1 MRPVSKKVAGSAR
14 RAGAVTIR
22 PATPADFEA
31 VGRLTVAAYRA
42 DGQLNGVGSYAEN
55 LANVA
60 GRASQGTVL
69 VAVDAGGDIV
79 GGVLFALPGSSY
91 ALQARPDEAEFR
103 MLAVSPSAQGQ
114 GVGAALVGA
123 CRELAVQVSASAII
137 ISTRDS
143 AQRAQRLYARLGFV
157 RVPERDWTIQPGVN
171 LLALRLD
178 LTSPSAEAPAY
189 CSA

>member
-1 MRPVSKKVAGSAR
+1 MRPVSRTVAGSAR
-14 RAGAVTIR
+14 RAAAVMIR
-22 PATPADFEA
+22 PAEPADFEA

-42 DGQLNGVGSYAEN
+42 DGQLNEATGDYAEN

-60 GRASQGTVL
+60 GRAGQGTTL
-69 VAVDAGGDIV
+69 VAVDAEGDIV

-91 ALQARPDEAEFR
+91 AQLARPGEAEFR

-123 CRELAVQVSASAII
+123 CRDLAVQVGASAII
-137 ISTRDS
+137 ISTRDF
-143 AQRAQRLYARLGFV
+143 AQVPQRLYARLGFV
-157 RVPERDWTIQPGVN
+157 RVPERDWSMQPGVN

-178 LTSPSAEAPAY
+178 LTSS
-189 CSA
+189 